1 MQLKIETMTK
11 KLSEL
16 ELKNTILQ
24 KENDELT
31 QELKQSK
38 RHTYPIDM
46 EKNRVNAIIYKEK
59 EVALDKLKCD
69 EVKERVSNHLRD
81 YQDSESLHMKAKGTR
96 EKTEKLIDDNLE
108 MVKNMQS
115 ESNNSDEDE
124 GIKAMNNAIK
134 VLQEKLECSK
144 SDEEKYKDMMY
155 EAKVAWNRDKIKYA
169 KVSKESGKTRIVVDD
184 LKEMND
190 ITFNIKYPNWSYSE
204 GQVIANLVESN
215 NATIKQ
221 LVDLPHLG
229 GNDMDLLAESLLSNT
244 NLRMIEFAG
253 NIVNKGV
260 IKVVSSLFDTASLDE
275 CSACNHTCQVK
286 SLFQNQRFMCI
297 NEFSNSKTNR
307 AMKIFTLLTD
317 TDKGFYDM
325 ECFNDISI
333 KCIPRLLDLAQHF
346 SEDSTDLAKVYYEL
360 SKAKHAENT
369 LWKHSIPKQNKPLTS
384 MFEMFRGWGVS
395 LLCE

>member
-1 MQLKIETMTK
+1 
-11 KLSEL
+11 
-16 ELKNTILQ
+16 
-24 KENDELT
+24 
-31 QELKQSK
+31 
-38 RHTYPIDM
+38 M

-59 EVALDKLKCD
+59 EEARDELKFD
-69 EVKERVSNHLRD
+69 ELKESISKHLRD
-81 YQDSESLHMKAKGTR
+81 YQDSYSLHMKAKGTR

-115 ESNNSDEDE
+115 DSNNSDEDE

-155 EAKVAWNRDKIKYA
+155 EAKVAWNRDKKNYA
-169 KVSKESGKTRIVVDD
+169 KAMNESKETRIVVDD

-204 GQVIANLVESN
+204 GQVIVNLVKSN

-221 LVDLPHLG
+221 LVDIPKLC
-229 GNDMDLLAESLLSNT
+229 GNDLELLAESLLSNT
-244 NLRMIEFAG
+244 NLTMIELAE
-253 NIVNKGV
+253 NLITKDV
-260 IKVVSSLFDTASLDE
+260 IKVISSLFDTASLDE
-275 CSACNHTCQVK
+275 CSACNHTCQVQVK
-286 SLFQNQRFMCI
+286 SLLQNQRFKCI

-307 AMKIFTLLTD
+307 AMKLFTLLIN

-325 ECFNDISI
+325 DCFNDVSI
-333 KCIPRLLDLAQHF
+333 KCIPRLLDLAHHF